1 MIEKICPIH
10 NVPVEGEKCSKEGC
24 TARPI
29 ISTTLYWCDECKVPV
44 FGERYT

>member
-10 NVPVEGEKCSKEGC
+10 NVLVEGEKCSKEGC
-24 TARPI
+24 DARPI

-44 FGERYT
+44 FGER